1 MKISQ
6 KLIACSSVLL
16 GMAVASVSVHANS
29 VSSNDADCL
38 GGPTSRVFT
47 VTANSVIKCLAK
59 GTGNINGNSDMFQ
72 LANPGYLY
80 LDSSDPTAGPGLMN
94 GSLTGNPVLTQG
106 LGGTFNISPS
116 VYLTYKDV
124 AIGFKVGEGQLDPD
138 WAVFQLAPNT
148 LTGTWAVSGNQAL
161 SHAMLYGKLCALAD
175 NCGSGGGPGG
185 GSAPEPGSL
194 ALLGL
199 GLLGMTVVRLRT
211 S

>member
-1 MKISQ
+1 MNEKEPLKITLEDLGEDSKPEAATSERS
-6 KLIACSSVLL
+6 KLADGAVTSAKIA
-16 GMAVASVSVHANS
+16 N
-29 VSSNDADCL
+29 
-38 GGPTSRVFT
+38 GGVTSDDIVDGG
-47 VTANSVIKCLAK
+47 VNWWAK

-94 GSLTGNPVLTQG
+94 GSLTGHPVLPQG
-106 LGGTFNISPS
+106 LRGTFNISPS

-161 SHAMLYGKLCALAD
+161 SHAM
-175 NCGSGGGPGG
+175 
-185 GSAPEPGSL
+185 
-194 ALLGL
+194 
-199 GLLGMTVVRLRT
+199 R
-211 S
+211 